1 MLNKAIIY
9 YRDDIDLQNVIDFGQ
24 KEVSMIYIFFLFD
37 LLEPSCILPEFN

>member
-24 KEVSMIYIFFLFD
+24 KEVRMIIC
-37 LLEPSCILPEFN
+37 SI